1 MDNEDNG
8 GLQDVIDYVKATG
21 QISEWW
27 EKQPKTTPRQKE
39 ILDLFYQLSQERRK
53 DAIITE
59 AEIHHLISIK
69 GAPYPNDLMVGI
81 IKELD
86 RHYLSERNRRMKAK
100 MRNQQNG

>member
-1 MDNEDNG
+1 MDNEDQG
-8 GLQDVIDYVKATG
+8 GLDRIISLVKG
-21 QISEWW
+21 MGELQEWW
-27 EKQPKTTPRQKE
+27 DDQPKTTPRQNQ

-59 AEIHHLISIK
+59 AEIHYLISLK

-86 RHYLSERNRRMKAK
+86 RHYLEERNRRMKAK